1 MKDQKTEELLYQ
13 PEQGINVLQK
23 YMEMFVFHEASG
35 IEIIENPP
43 QMADEFPV
51 TAAIGQSNH
60 NYTTTQLARYAS
72 VLANH
77 GTLHNLTLISSED
90 VEEES
95 QNEELN
101 VVSDSTWDVIG
112 EGMKKMADSNQIL
125 SSLSVSSAGKTGTA
139 QQNRSRPNHALF
151 IGYAPYEQPEIA
163 IATRIA
169 YGYSSSNAVDVSA
182 DIFRY
187 YFGLEPEETLLT
199 GTADISGNS
208 GNRVTD

>member
-1 MKDQKTEELLYQ
+1 M
-13 PEQGINVLQK
+13 
-23 YMEMFVFHEASG
+23 
-35 IEIIENPP
+35 
-43 QMADEFPV
+43 
-51 TAAIGQSNH
+51 
-60 NYTTTQLARYAS
+60 ARYAS

-77 GTLHNLTLISSED
+77 GTLHNLTLISSGD
-90 VEEES
+90 GEEEY